1 MKRRQLIRYAG
12 ASTISAIAASWA
24 SQTVAQ
30 KPDNTLTVQW
40 LGHTCFLFT
49 GNGKRILVNPYRSI
63 GCTAGYSLPKMQV
76 DVVLIS
82 SQLLDEGAVDEI
94 PGDPKVL
101 FQPSIYRFAGLEFQG
116 IGIPHDREKG
126 RRFGTNVAWRWTQAG
141 IKILHLGGAAGSI
154 GVEEQ
159 ILMGSPDL
167 LIVPV
172 GGSDKAYN
180 AAEAK
185 QAIDTLK
192 PKVVIPTH
200 YLTSAADKNAC
211 PIAPLDDFL
220 KLMNGTSVSRLSYD
234 KIAIKPGDLPKKY
247 PVIRILSDRNVLKP
261 PSKPPTNPPTN
272 PANTPAPK

>member
-12 ASTISAIAASWA
+12 TTTISAIAASWA
-24 SQTVAQ
+24 SQAAAQ
-30 KPDNTLTVQW
+30 KPNNTLTVQW
-40 LGHTCFLFT
+40 LGHTCFLFA

-63 GCTAGYSLPKMQV
+63 GCTAGYSLPKMEGI

-82 SQLLDEGAVDEI
+82 SQLLDEGAVDAL
-94 PGDPKVL
+94 PGNPKVL
-101 FQPSIYRFAGLEFQG
+101 FQPSIYRYAGLEFQG
-116 IGIPHDREKG
+116 IGIHHDREGG

-141 IKILHLGGAAGSI
+141 IKILHLGGAAAPI

-180 AAEAK
+180 AEEAK
-185 QAIDTLK
+185 QAIDSLK

-211 PIAPLDDFL
+211 SLAPLDDFL
-220 KLMNGTSVSRLSYD
+220 KLMNGVSVSRLSYD

-261 PSKPPTNPPTN
+261 PTNPPTN
-272 PANTPAPK
+272 PANKPPSNQS